1 MMDTLAHGVW
11 AMTCG
16 GLICSIVL
24 RFSGG
29 NSPAQRM
36 RRMICDLAMVF
47 LALSL
52 VGKVKFPS
60 QNELEQTLSQ
70 NTREVVQSGISQAAA
85 AREAGII
92 QRIQAYILNK
102 AGDDGIDW
110 TVEVELADDEIQ
122 AIIITGSVTSEEAEA
137 YSDWITED
145 LGVER
150 RCIRWNP

>member
-1 MMDTLAHGVW
+1 MMEALAHGVW

-16 GLICSIVL
+16 GLICAIVL

-29 NSPAQRM
+29 NAPTQKM

-47 LALSL
+47 LALSV
-52 VGKVKFPS
+52 VGKAEFPS
-60 QNELEQTLSQ
+60 LNGLEQAFSQ
-70 NTREVVQSGISQAAA
+70 DTQEVVQSGIRQGTA
-85 AREAGII
+85 ARESSII
-92 QRIQAYILNK
+92 QYIQAYILNK

-110 TVEVELADDEIQ
+110 TVEVKLADDEIQ
-122 AIIITGSVTSEEAEA
+122 AITITGSVTSEKAEA